1 MHPHLG
7 EVFEFANKYTIDSNL
22 KINPGDYFVL
32 KLSDNID
39 LHGIMETDISNLDII
54 ADGVGTIAKADYDRE
69 KGTITYT
76 FTKYAETYNLSL
88 IHISEPTRRE
98 WLSRMPSSA

>member
-32 KLSDNID
+32 KLSKNID
-39 LHGIMETDISNLDII
+39 LHGIMETNISNLDII
-54 ADGVGTIAKADYDRE
+54 ADGVGTIAKADYNR
-69 KGTITYT
+69 K
-76 FTKYAETYNLSL
+76 KAQ
-88 IHISEPTRRE
+88 
-98 WLSRMPSSA
+98 